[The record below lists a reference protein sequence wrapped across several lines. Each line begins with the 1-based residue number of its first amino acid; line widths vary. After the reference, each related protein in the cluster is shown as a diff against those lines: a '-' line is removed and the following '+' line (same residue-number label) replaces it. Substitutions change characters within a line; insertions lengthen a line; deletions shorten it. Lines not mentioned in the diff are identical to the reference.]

1 MTEISEQ
8 YSGMIGIIDD
18 RHHEIFERIGIE
30 SGNMHEHLGCRTILG
45 KNRDKPPPEFR
56 TGLYGPWFIF

>member
-1 MTEISEQ
+1 
-8 YSGMIGIIDD
+8 MIGILDD
-18 RHHEIFERIGIE
+18 CHHEIFERIGIE